1 MATTLDAVR
10 ELLTLTENVRG
21 LRDDVIR
28 MAGELKDLRER
39 LVRLEAREEVVIEK
53 TRNAAVMAVH
63 QMSNDLLER
72 VIALEVVQDSAL
84 KPVKA
89 TAATPTL
96 KSAD

>member
-28 MAGELKDLRER
+28 MATDMRDLRER
-39 LVRLEAREEVVIEK
+39 LVRLEVREEVVIEK

-63 QMSNDLLER
+63 QMSGDLLER
-72 VIALEVVQDSAL
+72 VIALELVHG
-84 KPVKA
+84 PNPTTVKQS
-89 TAATPTL
+89 ATPKL
-96 KSAD
+96 MSAD